1 MKQLITIVFVLLMGS
16 QQMYAQATKKLDSF
30 KASILPQ
37 YNLFFDQAE
46 LTVNEQLNL
55 SAAEKYTLLPFEQ
68 KKAIMVQITTAW
80 RDSLVLV
87 HYGSKSELWG
97 WSAATGNT
105 RLLDEWDRAASQTI
119 KLPAVN
125 VQKTGKHPLFYY
137 FGAQIMGDSQKN
149 LNLSFNGR
157 LGFFLLLNRWD
168 FASTVSTGRS
178 GNADATSVGWS
189 NVGVMTR
196 IHFPIKKSGIIPNI
210 GGELTLASFG
220 DTAPAFTPSL
230 VLGVSWFVGIG
241 RLDIGVKIGDITSGM
256 GGYTMYPGAR
266 KNK

>member
-1 MKQLITIVFVLLMGS
+1 MLLGT
-16 QQMYAQATKKLDSF
+16 QQIHAQAPKKLDSF
-30 KASILPQ
+30 VNNVLPQ
-37 YNLFFDQAE
+37 YSLYFNQAE
-46 LTVNEQLNL
+46 LTDNGQLNL
-55 SAAEKYTLLPFEQ
+55 SAVEKYTFLPVEQ
-68 KKAIMVQITTAW
+68 KKAIMGQITSAW

-97 WSAATGNT
+97 WNAATGNT
-105 RLLDEWDRAASQTI
+105 RMLDEWDRAASQAI

-125 VQKTGKHPLFYY
+125 VQKTSKHPLFYY

-149 LNLSFNGR
+149 INLSFNGR
-157 LGFFLLLNRWD
+157 LGFFLLMNRWD
-168 FASTVSTGRS
+168 LATTVSTGRS
-178 GNADATSVGWS
+178 GNADATSSGWS

-196 IHFPIKKSGIIPNI
+196 LHFPIKKSGIIPNI
-210 GGELTLASFG
+210 GGELTIASFG
-220 DTAPAFTPSL
+220 KTSPALTPSL

-241 RLDIGVKIGDITSGM
+241 RLDIGVKIGDVTSGI